1 MTALRKKITDSL
13 FCLWDCKNRE
23 AGSGEI
29 NGKMRSW
36 DAAYQLIG
44 VPVESSS
51 ARLWKYPVAPEKV
64 QEISSKLNS
73 VYWGTLIQLTFS
85 GKYVV
90 DIEVLCD
97 WLGQYYEEN

>member
-1 MTALRKKITDSL
+1 MRKKITDSL

-23 AGSGEI
+23 AGSAEFD
-29 NGKMRSW
+29 GKMKSW
-36 DAAYQLIG
+36 EAAYLLIG

-90 DIEVLCD
+90 DVEVLCD
-97 WLGQYYEEN
+97 WLGQYYDEN

>member
-1 MTALRKKITDSL
+1 MRKKITDSL

-51 ARLWKYPVAPEKV
+51 ARLWKYPVDF
-64 QEISSKLNS
+64 L
-73 VYWGTLIQLTFS
+73 W
-85 GKYVV
+85 
-90 DIEVLCD
+90 EVCSRHRSPL
-97 WLGQYYEEN
+97 